1 MIQLGQSHVIQKK
14 GKYVNIGTR
23 ATVKIMIAN
32 IPILQKIARF
42 ISVEISAEVV
52 NVESGTEKC
61 VGTGMTQVVIGIIT
75 VPICIEK
82 PSQKKGEKVVLEKVK
97 ETEATM
103 KKVKE
108 SEETVM
114 KVKETEETEQKVKET
129 GETVQKVR
137 ETEEIVKKVK
147 ETEETVKIV
156 KEAMEAET
164 VETEYLKAVTIA
176 VTTMWRPNV

>member
-1 MIQLGQSHVIQKK
+1 MIQLGQSQVVQKT
-14 GKYVNIGTR
+14 GKSVNIGTR
-23 ATVKIMIAN
+23 ATVKIVIAN

-82 PSQKKGEKVVLEKVK
+82 PSQKKGEKVVAKKVK
-97 ETEATM
+97 ETEEVV

-108 SEETVM
+108 SEDI
-114 KVKETEETEQKVKET
+114 VKKVKET
-129 GETVQKVR
+129 GETVQKVK

-147 ETEETVKIV
+147 ETGETVQKA

-164 VETEYLKAVTIA
+164 VETEYLKAVIIA
-176 VTTMWRPNV
+176 VMAMW

>member
-52 NVESGTEKC
+52 NVESGTDKC
-61 VGTGMTQVVIGIIT
+61 VGTGMTRVATGKIN
-75 VPICIEK
+75 VPICIKK

-114 KVKETEETEQKVKET
+114 KVKETEDTVQKVKET

-176 VTTMWRPNV
+176 VTTMW

>member
-32 IPILQKIARF
+32 IPIPQKIAIF

-52 NVESGTEKC
+52 NVESGTDKC
-61 VGTGMTQVVIGIIT
+61 VGTGMTRVATGKIN
-75 VPICIEK
+75 VPICIKK

-114 KVKETEETEQKVKET
+114 KVKETEDTVQKVKET

-176 VTTMWRPNV
+176 VTTMW